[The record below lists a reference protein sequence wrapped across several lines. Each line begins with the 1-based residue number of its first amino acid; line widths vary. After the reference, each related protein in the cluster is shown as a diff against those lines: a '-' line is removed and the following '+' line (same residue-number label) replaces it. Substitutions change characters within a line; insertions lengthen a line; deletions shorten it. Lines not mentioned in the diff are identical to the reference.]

1 MPPRLGLVPFD
12 AMTLLYEFLPLI
24 LFLIA
29 LIAKDIY
36 FAAVVLMI
44 GMPIGL
50 AVKYVRTRKLDR
62 MYFWSTVLALIFG
75 AATLYFRNPKFLFWK
90 PTVFYWALASAC
102 LISQWVGDKP
112 IVQRFFGM
120 VADLNTDKMT
130 SSQWTKLNIAWFL
143 FFTVIGFINLY
154 VAYNFSMEF
163 WGTFKVFGLF
173 GLTFVFVMAQSVW
186 IVAKLGDD
194 AIQVP
199 KE

>member
-1 MPPRLGLVPFD
+1 MG
-12 AMTLLYEFLPLI
+12 ALYEFLPLI

-29 LIAKDIY
+29 LIVKDIY
-36 FAAVVLMI
+36 FAVVVLMI

-50 AVKYVRTRKLDR
+50 AIKSLRTRKLDR

-102 LISQWVGDKP
+102 VISQWVGDKP

-120 VADLNTDKMT
+120 VAEINTDKMT
-130 SSQWTKLNIAWFL
+130 STQWLKLNLAWAL
-143 FFTVIGFINLY
+143 FFTAIGFVNLY
-154 VAYNFSMEF
+154 VAYNYSIEF

-173 GLTFVFVMAQSVW
+173 GLSFVFIIAQSVW

-194 AIQVP
+194 AIQVQ
-199 KE
+199 EEEQ